1 MMHHSYA
8 VFIRLIIDELQSTDL
23 LKKERKKERGEI
35 VKVLSAKDKRSLSAN
50 ASENV

>member
-8 VFIRLIIDELQSTDL
+8 VFTRQIIDELQSTDL
-23 LKKERKKERGEI
+23 LKKKKKERGGGGI

-50 ASENV
+50 A